1 MSRAAPV
8 RERTAGA
15 ALPPLSA
22 RQAQALDHAAQ
33 TKLAVPSLLLMENA
47 GRGAAEAIAARYGN
61 GRVRRD
67 VVGVRRGRAG
77 SLRAVVLIG
86 GGNNGGDGA
95 VVARHLARLGWQVR
109 CIVIGAIESAARRTP
124 DCATNLRI
132 VQRLR
137 LPYRAVQSRSAARRA
152 IASIARD
159 EVVVDALLGTG
170 ASGPLREPMA
180 TLVEALAKQPQRAC
194 IALDLP
200 TGLDLARARPGP
212 LCVRADLTLTFAAP
226 KWGFA
231 SAAARAV
238 TGTIEVIDL
247 GVPRSALE
255 RLLPTALRRA
265 PRAVRAR
272 RGVRRR
278 AASRPTR
285 SA

>member
-8 RERTAGA
+8 RERASGA

-22 RQAQALDHAAQ
+22 RQAQALDGALQ
-33 TKLAVPSLLLMENA
+33 RRLAVPSLLLMENA
-47 GRGAAEAIAARYGN
+47 GRGAAEAIAERYGH
-61 GRVRRD
+61 G
-67 VVGVRRGRAG
+67 
-77 SLRAVVLIG
+77 RAVVLIG

-95 VVARHLARLGWQVR
+95 VVARHLARLRWQVR
-109 CIVIGAIESAARRTP
+109 CLVVGALGSAARRTP

-137 LPYRAVQSRSAARRA
+137 IACRAVTSGSAARRA

-170 ASGPLREPMA
+170 ASGPLREPLA
-180 TLVEALAKQPQRAC
+180 TLVEALARQPQRAC
-194 IALDLP
+194 VALDLP
-200 TGLDLARARPGP
+200 TGLDLARRRPGP

-226 KWGFA
+226 KRGFA

-238 TGTIEVIDL
+238 TGAVEVIDL
-247 GVPRSALE
+247 GVPLGALE
-255 RLLPTALRRA
+255 RLLPTALRHA
-265 PRAVRAR
+265 PRAP